1 MKIIK
6 KNLKWITLGI
16 LMLLIAGGCLIKYK
30 LENDKFN
37 KVSVDELEL
46 DNEANLE
53 KKEEN
58 KTETKNLNEDEETK
72 DIEIKKVYV
81 DIKGAVKNPGVYE
94 IEEDKKVIDV
104 LELAGGLAEN
114 ADTSMIN
121 LAKKVFNEMVVIIY
135 TNEEVKNTREPD
147 TIIKVVEKE
156 CVCPEIKN
164 DACIN
169 LGDTEKNNNQEN
181 KEEHKEE
188 NKKVNINKATLEE
201 LLLISGIGESKAK
214 SIIEYRQQNGEFKKI
229 EDIMNVSG
237 IGESLFEKIK
247 NNITI

>member
-6 KNLKWITLGI
+6 KNLKWITLI
-16 LMLLIAGGCLIKYK
+16 VVILLIIGGFWMKYV
-30 LENDKFN
+30 LNSNKFN
-37 KVSVDELEL
+37 EVLIDEFEL
-46 DNEANLE
+46 DNKNSIE
-53 KKEEN
+53 KEEE
-58 KTETKNLNEDEETK
+58 KLIETEEINEEEGLG
-72 DIEIKKVYV
+72 DIVTNKVYV

-135 TNEEVKNTREPD
+135 TNEEVKNVNQPD
-147 TIIKVVEKE
+147 TVIKVVEKE

-169 LGDTEKNNNQEN
+169 LDDTESNNNQNNE
-181 KEEHKEE
+181 EE
-188 NKKVNINKATLEE
+188 NNKVNINKATLEE
-201 LLLISGIGESKAK
+201 LLTISGIGESKAK
-214 SIIEYRQQNGEFKKI
+214 SIIEYRIQNGEFKQI
-229 EDIMNVSG
+229 EDIMDVSG
-237 IGESLFEKIK
+237 IGEALYEKIK
-247 NNITI
+247 NYIKV

>member
-1 MKIIK
+1 MKIVK
-6 KNLKWITLGI
+6 KNLKWITLI
-16 LMLLIAGGCLIKYK
+16 IVMLLVVGGFLMKYT
-30 LENDKFN
+30 LESNKFN
-37 KVSVDELEL
+37 EVSVDELEL
-46 DNEANLE
+46 ESENSLE
-53 KKEEN
+53 KKEDKLTEN
-58 KTETKNLNEDEETK
+58 EETNDKEELK
-72 DIEIKKVYV
+72 DDVVKKVYV

-135 TNEEVKNTREPD
+135 TNDEVKNARGPD
-147 TIIKVVEKE
+147 TVIKVVEKE

-169 LGDTEKNNNQEN
+169 SGDTGKNNNQN
-181 KEEHKEE
+181 NVEE
-188 NKKVNINKATLEE
+188 NSKVNINKATLEE
-201 LLLISGIGESKAK
+201 LLTISGIGESKAK
-214 SIIEYRQQNGEFKKI
+214 SIIEYREQNGEFKQI

-247 NNITI
+247 NNITV

>member
-6 KNLKWITLGI
+6 KNLKWITLVI
-16 LMLLIAGGCLIKYK
+16 VMLLIAGGFLMKYK

-37 KVSVDELEL
+37 KVLVDELEL

-58 KTETKNLNEDEETK
+58 QTETKNLNEEEETK
-72 DIEIKKVYV
+72 DIQIKKVYV

-135 TNEEVKNTREPD
+135 TNDEVKNAREPD

-169 LGDTEKNNNQEN
+169 SNDTEKNNNQN
-181 KEEHKEE
+181 NVEE
-188 NKKVNINKATLEE
+188 NNKVNINKATLEE
-201 LLLISGIGESKAK
+201 LLTISGIGESKAK
-214 SIIEYRQQNGEFKKI
+214 SIIEYREQNGEFKKI

-237 IGESLFEKIK
+237 IGEALYEKIK
-247 NNITI
+247 NYITI

>member
-6 KNLKWITLGI
+6 KNLKWITLI
-16 LMLLIAGGCLIKYK
+16 VVILLIIGGFWMKYV
-30 LENDKFN
+30 LNSNKFN
-37 KVSVDELEL
+37 EVLIDEFEL
-46 DNEANLE
+46 DNKNSIE
-53 KKEEN
+53 KEEE
-58 KTETKNLNEDEETK
+58 KLIETEEINEEEGLG
-72 DIEIKKVYV
+72 DIVTNKVYV

-135 TNEEVKNTREPD
+135 TNEEVKNVNQPD
-147 TIIKVVEKE
+147 TVIKVVEKE

-169 LGDTEKNNNQEN
+169 NDTNISNNELI
-181 KEEHKEE
+181 
-188 NKKVNINKATLEE
+188 NINKATKEE
-201 LLLISGIGESKAK
+201 LMTVSGIGESKAEE
-214 SIIEYRQQNGEFKKI
+214 IIKYREEHGSFNTI
-229 EDIMNVSG
+229 EDIKNVSG

-247 NNITI
+247 NNITV